1 MEDVADPKADYVAD
15 THALYFEF
23 AEPARLGERARRVLN
38 EARGGRWRIGVPAI
52 VAAELLWLAAKQGR
66 EADIESL
73 LTTIAGGHTQYVP
86 LDFVFAQV
94 PGLGRLASVPEMHD
108 RMIVDAALRL
118 GVPLLTRDHEI
129 TASGVVSVI
138 W

>member
-1 MEDVADPKADYVAD
+1 MEDVAGPRADYVAD
-15 THALYFEF
+15 THALYFDF
-23 AEPARLGERARRVLN
+23 ADPARLGDRARQVLD

-73 LTTIAGGHTQYVP
+73 VIAIGRGRTQFVP
-86 LDFVFAQV
+86 LDFAFARV
-94 PGLGRLASVPEMHD
+94 PGLRRLAPVPEMHD
-108 RMIVDAALRL
+108 RIIVDAALRL

-129 TASGVVSVI
+129 TASGVVTVI